1 MLQIGWYLSWMITDC
16 ECAKLLLQLP
26 HENVFN
32 LHEFSH
38 DYVNFLN
45 NYYKNIEVLED
56 FEAYVWHRLTNLVQ
70 SGGGVK
76 KSVNGNL

>member
-1 MLQIGWYLSWMITDC
+1 MITDC

-45 NYYKNIEVLED
+45 NYYKDMEVLED
-56 FEAYVWHRLTNLVQ
+56 FEAYVCYHLTNLLQLV
-70 SGGGVK
+70 GVVK
-76 KSVNGNL
+76 RSLKGNLQNCRK